1 MRYGVAYQGSKNA
14 IVPWVVN
21 QLPPAEVFV
30 DLFAGGCAVTH
41 GAILS
46 GKYQRFICNDLNGA
60 PILFRDA
67 VNGKYRNEDRW
78 ISRERFF
85 AEKDNDPYVR
95 LCWSFGN
102 NQKSYLYSLEIEPW
116 KKALWWARVYKDYSL
131 LREMEINSDGSRVD
145 IARHEAEYRQR
156 YSEWYGKEI
165 GVSHMA
171 WQNLQSLQRLQRLQ
185 SLQSLE
191 RLEIQRLS
199 YDEVEIPK
207 DSCVYCD
214 PPYRGTIGYQH
225 ELDFDKFDNWL
236 REAKR
241 PIYVSEYNMPED
253 FVVLDMVGK
262 RNIASHTANI
272 LVREKLYVH
281 ERWAKEVIRTTLF

>member
-30 DLFAGGCAVTH
+30 DLFAGGCAITH
-41 GAILS
+41 GAMIS
-46 GKYQRFICNDLNGA
+46 GKYQRFVCNDISDA

-85 AEKDNDPYVR
+85 AEKDNDPYIR
-95 LCWSFGN
+95 LCWSFVN
-102 NQKSYLYSLEIEPW
+102 NQKNYLYGPEIEPW

-131 LREMEINSDGSRVD
+131 LREMGINSDGSRLD
-145 IARHEAEYRQR
+145 ITRHEEEYRLK
-156 YSEWYGKEI
+156 YINWYGKEI
-165 GVSHMA
+165 GFVSPESL
-171 WQNLQSLQRLQRLQ
+171 QSLQSLQRLQSLE
-185 SLQSLE
+185 SLQIHQS
-191 RLEIQRLS
+191 S

-207 DSCVYCD
+207 NACVYCD
-214 PPYRGTIGYQH
+214 PPYRGTVGYLH
-225 ELDFDKFDNWL
+225 EFDFDKFDNWL
-236 REAKR
+236 RGAKQ

-262 RNIASHTANI
+262 RNTASATANK
-272 LVREKLYVH
+272 LVCEKLYVH